1 MSTAR
6 HFQRKSLLAGYHFY
20 GHSFIYLFFLSGSKL
35 LKSLVHDLSDFVE
48 KIYRRLDTRT
58 EGAGNYEVV
67 AKVFLGFDH
76 FDVRSTLE
84 TSVGGPSKAMIEA
97 IVARRPKLT
106 IEEFARVVEEK
117 ARRKDVADLLR
128 AYDRG
133 LLEESV

>member
-1 MSTAR
+1 MEM
-6 HFQRKSLLAGYHFY
+6 KMDP
-20 GHSFIYLFFLSGSKL
+20 SGNYKDSDTYQGNQMETEQGACRSKL

-48 KIYRRLDTRT
+48 KIYRRLDARI

-97 IVARRPKLT
+97 IVARHPKLT

-117 ARRKDVADLLR
+117 AHRKDVVDLLR

>member
-1 MSTAR
+1 
-6 HFQRKSLLAGYHFY
+6 
-20 GHSFIYLFFLSGSKL
+20 

-48 KIYRRLDTRT
+48 KIYRRLDARI

-97 IVARRPKLT
+97 IVARHPKLT

-117 ARRKDVADLLR
+117 AHRKDVVDLLR